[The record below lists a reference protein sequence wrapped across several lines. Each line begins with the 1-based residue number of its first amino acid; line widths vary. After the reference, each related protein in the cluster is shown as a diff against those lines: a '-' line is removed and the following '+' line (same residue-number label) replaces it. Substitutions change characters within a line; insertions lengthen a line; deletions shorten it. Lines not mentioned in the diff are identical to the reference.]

1 VVGARSAPYVLLQRI
16 ERAMAEIPGSESHET
31 LFEAHPRAFEE
42 NWYVYPVLSRRAGGI
57 SIGVNLNQDKV
68 CNFRCVYCQVD
79 RTEKADKREVEIERL
94 TAELDRTV
102 ELVTSEKIYRVGRFQ
117 NTPPELR
124 RLNDIALS
132 GNGEPTTCPR
142 IDEAVAACADL
153 RRRRGLDDVK
163 LVLIT
168 NATMFHLP
176 KVQRAMQILGAANGQ
191 IWAKLDAGT
200 EDYYRQVSRSAVPFA
215 RILENITQAAKAR
228 PIVIQSL
235 FMRIHAQ
242 GPSAAE
248 LGAYCDRLGEI
259 LKAGGQIEQVQ
270 IHTVARPPAENWVT
284 PLSNA
289 ELNAA
294 ADLVRD
300 RVGPSVPLLACLAL
314 S

>member
-1 VVGARSAPYVLLQRI
+1 VVGAQSAPYVLPQRI
-16 ERAMAEIPGSESHET
+16 EKAMTEVPGSESHQP
-31 LFEAHPRAFEE
+31 LFEAHPRSFDE

-79 RTEKADKREVEIERL
+79 RDEKSDKREVEIERL
-94 TAELDRTV
+94 TDELDRTV
-102 ELVTSEKIYRVGRFQ
+102 ELVTSGKIYRAGRFQ

-132 GNGEPTTCPR
+132 GDGEPTTCPR

-153 RRRRGLDDVK
+153 RQRRNLDDVK

-176 KVQRAMQILGAANGQ
+176 KVQRAMQILDAANGQ

-200 EDYYRQVSRSAVPFA
+200 EEYFGRVSRSAVPFG
-215 RILENITQAAKAR
+215 RILENITEAAQAR

-235 FMRIHAQ
+235 LMRIHGS

-248 LGAYCDRLGEI
+248 LGAYCDRLSEI
-259 LKAGGQIEQVQ
+259 LDAGGRIEEVQ
-270 IHTVARPPAENWVT
+270 IHTLARPPAENWVT
-284 PLSNA
+284 PLSDA
-289 ELNAA
+289 ELNAVA
-294 ADLVRD
+294 QLVRD
-300 RVGPSVPLLACLAL
+300 RVGPIATPIPG
-314 S
+314 